1 MAQDKTFRIQTIGA
15 WLSIISAAL
24 SAVASVYYVIA
35 ANAAGNFSAVV
46 LLCFA
51 CSAVCAAAYVIV
63 PGEYSDVLNLISVVL
78 LAAGICNFAVSSIA
92 TLADVLSGI
101 TMFGSSGDIGYIIAI
116 IVIAVVALVLE
127 QVSCFMRR
135 TK

>member
-1 MAQDKTFRIQTIGA
+1 MAQDKTLGIQTIGA

-24 SAVASVYYVIA
+24 SAVASVYYAIA
-35 ANAAGNFSAVV
+35 ANAAGNFSVIV

-51 CSAVCAAAYVIV
+51 CAAVCAAAYVFV

-101 TMFGSSGDIGYIIAI
+101 TMFGSSGGIGYIIA
-116 IVIAVVALVLE
+116 VLVMAVVALVLE
-127 QVSCFMRR
+127 QVSCFMHRS
-135 TK
+135 K